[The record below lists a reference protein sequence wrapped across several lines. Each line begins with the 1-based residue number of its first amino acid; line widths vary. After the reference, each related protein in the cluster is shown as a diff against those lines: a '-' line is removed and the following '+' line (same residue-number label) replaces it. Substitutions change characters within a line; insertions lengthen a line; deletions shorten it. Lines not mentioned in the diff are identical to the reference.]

1 MSPRVVQNFRG
12 MRAGILH
19 AADRN
24 REILVETLTRLGL
37 TATVIDPCID
47 ETARCDPFG
56 SLDVLFF
63 DADAHDGVLLAC
75 STLTI
80 PLVAVLGLETPSR
93 LQRALDLAPS
103 ALLHKPLRSTG
114 IYTTLFFAI
123 NDHRRRQ
130 ELVARIADL
139 KARHG
144 ARRFVIK
151 AVLALAAQHRISDDE
166 AYCMLRRESMQQRLT
181 VEELAVRLLA
191 AGPFASA
198 RKGLRA

>member
-1 MSPRVVQNFRG
+1 MSARVVQNFRG
-12 MRAGILH
+12 MRAGILL
-19 AADRN
+19 APDRN
-24 REILVETLTRLGL
+24 REILIETLARLGL
-37 TATVIDPCID
+37 DTSVVDPAAD
-47 ETARCDPFG
+47 SAASGDPLG
-56 SLDVLFF
+56 RVDILFF
-63 DADAHDGVLLAC
+63 DGDAPDGALAAC
-75 STLTI
+75 GTFAV

-123 NDHRRRQ
+123 NEYRRRQ
-130 ELVARIADL
+130 DLADHLADL

-151 AVLALAAQHRISDDE
+151 AVLALAAQHGIDDDE

-191 AGPFASA
+191 TGPFGSA
-198 RKGLRA
+198 KKGLRA